1 MVRRYEVTDEQW
13 KIIEPHLGNKA
24 KRTGRPQA
32 DNRKLFN
39 GVLWILR
46 TGAPWRDLPE
56 YYGPWQTVY
65 KRFAQWQENGKL
77 KALFDQL
84 REGADMQDLC
94 IDGTYIK
101 AHRAEC
107 VSKFILTEIMQ
118 VIYEC
123 RQGKQSPGTCV
134 PACRSEWRRDETL

>member
-1 MVRRYEVTDEQW
+1 MRRYEVPDEQW
-13 KIIEPHLGNKA
+13 KIIEPHLGNKP
-24 KRTGRPQA
+24 KRMGRPQT

-65 KRFAQWQENGKL
+65 KWFAQWQENGKL

-84 REGADMQDLC
+84 CEDADMQDLS

-101 AHRAEC
+101 AHRASAGAKSGCEQC
-107 VSKFILTEIMQ
+107 QKPV
-118 VIYEC
+118 YWC
-123 RQGKQSPGTCV
+123 
-134 PACRSEWRRDETL
+134 

>member
-13 KIIEPHLGNKA
+13 KIIEPHLGNKP
-24 KRTGRPQA
+24 KRMGRPQA

-84 REGADMQDLC
+84 REGADMQDLS

-101 AHRAEC
+101 AHRASAGAKKGMWTTPKTSLLVLVVEDDPQK
-107 VSKFILTEIMQ
+107 ST
-118 VIYEC
+118 
-123 RQGKQSPGTCV
+123 
-134 PACRSEWRRDETL
+134 RS

>member
-1 MVRRYEVTDEQW
+1 MRRYEVPDEQW
-13 KIIEPHLGNKA
+13 KIIEPHLGNKP
-24 KRTGRPQA
+24 KRMGRPQA
-32 DNRKLFN
+32 DIRKLFN

-65 KRFAQWQENGKL
+65 KRFAQWQENGEL

-84 REGADMQDLC
+84 REGADMQDLS

-101 AHRAEC
+101 AHRA
-107 VSKFILTEIMQ
+107 SASAK
-118 VIYEC
+118 
-123 RQGKQSPGTCV
+123 
-134 PACRSEWRRDETL
+134 RRCGQRPKPVYWY